1 MSPEEL
7 LGFRSLLE
15 AERARVAEAIANLQ
29 DSGKRTVL
37 EEGGDAGG
45 VGADTAS
52 VTADRELDEGLEQG
66 AAQTLALINRALAHI
81 DEGSYGLCERCGRP
95 IGGER
100 LKARPW
106 AVLCIDDQRIV
117 DRS

>member
-7 LGFRSLLE
+7 RGYRTLLE
-15 AERARVAEAIANLQ
+15 AERVRVAEAIANLQ
-29 DSGKRTVL
+29 DNGKRTVL

-66 AAQTLALINRALAHI
+66 AAQTLALINRALARI
-81 DEGSYGLCERCGRP
+81 DEGSYGLCERCGKP
-95 IGGER
+95 IAGAR
-100 LKARPW
+100 LEARPW
-106 AVLCIDDQRIV
+106 ALLCIDDQRIV
-117 DRS
+117 DRG